1 MPTALARKPA
11 PRRRAASPEETKAR
25 LIEAAGAALLAND
38 GALEMADVAAR
49 AGVSAGLAYH
59 YFGSKA
65 GLVSAVVEA
74 FYDRYE
80 AVANERMDPR
90 ESWGRRERRRLGRV
104 VDFLYAEPL
113 APVVLAMLGRT
124 PEVAAVEI
132 ARQRAM
138 IELAAHNIENGM
150 RSGEIAS
157 EVDPIIA
164 GAAIIGGIRQASALA
179 LEHKNRTPRETLA
192 DNLWTFIA
200 GAVRLKETKP

>member
-38 GALEMADVAAR
+38 GALEMADVAGR

-80 AVANERMDPR
+80 TVANERMDPR

-138 IELAAHNIENGM
+138 IELAAHNIENGV

-157 EVDPIIA
+157 EVDPMIA

-179 LEHKNRTPRETLA
+179 LEHKNRTTRETLA

>member
-11 PRRRAASPEETKAR
+11 FRRRAASSEEAKAR
-25 LIEAAGAALLAND
+25 IIEAAEAALAAND
-38 GALEMADVAAR
+38 GALEMAEVATR

-59 YFGSKA
+59 YFGSKS
-65 GLVSAVVEA
+65 GLMSAVIEA
-74 FYDRYE
+74 FYDRYD
-80 AVANERMDPR
+80 AVANERMDPV
-90 ESWGRRERRRLGRV
+90 ESWGKRERRRLGRV
-104 VDFLYAEPL
+104 VDFLYTDSL

-124 PEVAAVEI
+124 PEVAAVDA

-150 RSGEIAS
+150 RSGEIDS
-157 EVDPIIA
+157 EVDPMIA

-179 LEHKNRTPRETLA
+179 LEKKSRTKREALA
-192 DNLWTFIA
+192 ENLWIFIA